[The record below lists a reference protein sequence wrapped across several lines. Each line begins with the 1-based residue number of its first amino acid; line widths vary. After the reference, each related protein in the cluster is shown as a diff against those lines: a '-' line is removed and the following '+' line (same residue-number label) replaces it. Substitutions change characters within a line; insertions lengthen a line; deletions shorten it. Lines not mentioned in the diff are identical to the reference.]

1 MKHYEML
8 YIIAPDFTDEEH
20 AKLTASAESLIKN
33 EGGIISASEMLGKK
47 KLAYPI
53 KKAVASYYN
62 LLSFDIEPAKLPLIE
77 QKFRLMT
84 EILRFLL
91 VVKKPVKEKPKVISP
106 RPAAMEA
113 PAPRIFKK
121 EPAKEKTKVK
131 LQKVSLEELDKKLD
145 EILGDDV
152 VKE

>member
-1 MKHYEML
+1 ML
-8 YIIAPDFTDEEH
+8 YIIRPDFTDEEH
-20 AKLTASAESLIKN
+20 AKLAAEIENLVKNDGGTATAT
-33 EGGIISASEMLGKK
+33 EMMGKK

-53 KKAVASYYN
+53 KKAVAGYYN
-62 LLSFDIEPAKLPLIE
+62 LLSFDLEPSKLPALE
-77 QKFRLMT
+77 QKLRLLT

-91 VVKKPVKEKPKVISP
+91 VIKKPVKEKPKVIRP
-106 RPAAMEA
+106 RPVTIEA

-121 EPAKEKTKVK
+121 EPAKEKTKEK
-131 LQKVSLEELDKKLD
+131 LQKVSIEELDKKLD

>member
-1 MKHYEML
+1 MQHYEML
-8 YIIAPDFTDEEH
+8 YIVHPDFTDEEH
-20 AKLTASAESLIKN
+20 AKLTASAENLIKN

-53 KKAVASYYN
+53 KKAVAGYYN
-62 LLSFDIEPAKLPLIE
+62 LLSFDIEPGKLPLIE

-91 VVKKPVKEKPKVISP
+91 VIKKPVKEKPREIRP
-106 RPAAMEA
+106 RPAVIEA

-121 EPAKEKTKVK
+121 EPTKEKTKEK
-131 LQKVSLEELDKKLD
+131 LQKVSIEELDKKLD

-152 VKE
+152 VK